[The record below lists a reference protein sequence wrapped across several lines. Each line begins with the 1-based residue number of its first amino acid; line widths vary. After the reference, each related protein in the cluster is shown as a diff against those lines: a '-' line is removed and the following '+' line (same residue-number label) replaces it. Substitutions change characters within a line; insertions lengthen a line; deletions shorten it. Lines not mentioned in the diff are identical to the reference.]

1 MAQIC
6 ETLNVTRGAY
16 YQWRTSDVS
25 SREVAEQ
32 ALLPAVRQIFR
43 HHKQRYG
50 ARRIAI
56 EIQKQGHLL

>member
-16 YQWRTSDVS
+16 YQWRTSYVS
-25 SREVAEQ
+25 SRGAAEQ
-32 ALLPAVRQIFR
+32 TLLPAVRQIFR

-50 ARRIAI
+50 ARRI
-56 EIQKQGHLL
+56 EIQKQEHI